1 MGAERSRG
9 VITQG
14 LPNAGRRAAVG
25 INRVATFSRAMN
37 LPPLGGSRS
46 TGVQSRV
53 ITSRTGRA
61 YQVSVALPRGYQES
75 SIYPVLYSLDANG
88 EFGIVVET
96 ARLLQLEE
104 LIPEMVI
111 VGIGYPVGHYFDA
124 IGKRPLDLTVTNKDA
139 ELREIFMKASRG
151 FPPPEGT
158 GGAPGFLQ
166 FLTGELIP
174 LIEAEYRV
182 DPQNRA
188 LFGHSFGGLFA
199 FYALLHGQGAFQR
212 FIIASPALW
221 WDDRVS
227 FHDEAAYAAA
237 NDTLIAKAFLSAG
250 LLEAGLDT
258 PTNLRDLVAVL
269 KGRNYHR
276 FEWTAHFFEDESHN
290 SVIPA
295 SVSRGLRYIYTAH

>member
-1 MGAERSRG
+1 M
-9 VITQG
+9 
-14 LPNAGRRAAVG
+14 RRAATLLSTALL
-25 INRVATFSRAMN
+25 VAGCTAGGRREAIA
-37 LPPLGGSRS
+37 PPAYLA
-46 TGVQSRV
+46 GVESRV
-53 ITSRTGRA
+53 ITSSRTGRA
-61 YQVSVALPRGYQES
+61 YQVSVALPRGYQDS
-75 SIYPVLYSLDANG
+75 STSYPVVYSLDANG

-96 ARLLQLEE
+96 ARLLQIERLV
-104 LIPEMVI
+104 PEVVI

-124 IGKRPLDLTVTNKDA
+124 IGKRALDLTVTKKDA

-151 FPPPEGT
+151 FPPPDGT

-221 WDDRVS
+221 WDDRVT
-227 FHDEAAYAAA
+227 FHDEAAYAAG
-237 NDTLIAKAFLSAG
+237 NDTLIAKAFLSVG

-276 FEWTAHFFEDESHN
+276 FEWTVHFFEDESHN
-290 SVIPA
+290 SVIPV
-295 SVSRGLRYIYTAH
+295 SVSRGLRYIYTAQ